1 MIISRLIGGLGNQM
15 FQYAA
20 AKQLAVINGIE
31 LKLDISFLQKK
42 TDEYTQRHFELGN
55 FKGNFLIASQKEVDA
70 YMKHIDNRFFR
81 VAHRMLPNLFKH
93 TYIAES
99 GHQFHPEFLKYPDN
113 TYLNGF
119 WQSELYFKN
128 IEQQIRADFTFNDKV
143 IGLSSNWRDK
153 ISNVNSVSLHVRR
166 GDYVSLSSANVFHGV
181 CSIEYYKQAV
191 QKIISTVGD
200 VELFIFSDDL
210 EWCRQNL
217 MFNMPTH
224 FVNTNDMF
232 QDLYLMTQ
240 CKHNIIANSSFSW
253 WGAWLNCNNNKV
265 VITPDPWFAV
275 KSINTKD
282 IIPENWIKIHI

>member
-20 AKQLAVINGIE
+20 AKQLAVINGVE

-55 FKGNFLIASQKEVDA
+55 FKGDFLIASQKEVDS
-70 YMKHIDNRFFR
+70 YLKHIDNRFFR
-81 VAHRMLPNLFKH
+81 VAHRMLPNLFKY

-128 IEQQIRADFTFNDKV
+128 IAQQIRADFTFNDKV
-143 IGLSSNWRDK
+143 IGLSRNWRDK
-153 ISNVNSVSLHVRR
+153 ILNVNSVSLHVRR
-166 GDYVSLSSANVFHGV
+166 GDYVSLSSANIFHGV

-191 QKIISTVGD
+191 QKIIATVGD

-217 MFNMPTH
+217 VFNMPTH
-224 FVNTNDMF
+224 FVNTNDTF

-253 WGAWLNCNNNKV
+253 WGAWLNANSNKL
-265 VITPDPWFAV
+265 VIAPKQWFADTSV
-275 KSINTKD
+275 NTKD
-282 IIPENWIKIHI
+282 MIPCSWIKL